1 MNRYR
6 EIGRAM
12 ATMMSDDI
20 FREVPYKATK
30 KDQLIA
36 GIDGF
41 LDAVTVLPP
50 GMLLSDLNRWI

>member
-1 MNRYR
+1 
-6 EIGRAM
+6 M

-20 FREVPYKATK
+20 FREVPYKASK
-30 KDQLIA
+30 KEQLIA

-50 GMLLSDLNRWI
+50 GEKN